1 MKRLLLTFTVLI
13 VSIGFAFADSTLH
26 INVAALK
33 GPTGIGMV
41 RLFDSPPDLG
51 AGIGSTFSIA
61 PSPDAMVA
69 KLLKG
74 EADFATLPTDLAAK
88 LYVKKVGYALLAV
101 VGDNVLYLVTDDA
114 STASPKDLAGKEI
127 FLTGQGATPE
137 YALKYL
143 LLKAP
148 IDPASV
154 TLNYSMQASE
164 IAQSMI
170 AGRVHNAVLPEPF
183 VTLAL
188 RGSKSLRIAFDVR
201 SEWVKAGNPESFP
214 MSCVVVRKD
223 LLEKSPVVVKAFA
236 AAYADS
242 IAWVKANPADAGR
255 LVEKYDF
262 GMKAPI
268 AAEAIPRCGFVF
280 VPASNAKP
288 AVLQFLSVF
297 FGFSPDTLGKLPD
310 DGFFA
315 SF

>member
-1 MKRLLLTFTVLI
+1 MISLASAGL
-13 VSIGFAFADSTLH
+13 AFADSPLKVT
-26 INVAALK
+26 VAVLK

-41 RLFDSPPDLG
+41 RLFDRAPDLG
-51 AGIGSTFSIA
+51 SGVTADFSIV
-61 PSPDAMVA
+61 PSPDAMIA
-69 KLLKG
+69 KLIKG

-88 LYVKKVGYALLAV
+88 LYAKKVGYALLAV

-114 STASPKDLAGKEI
+114 RAASPKDLAGKEVY
-127 FLTGQGATPE
+127 LTGQGATPE

-143 LLKAP
+143 LSKST
-148 IDPASV
+148 IDPTSV
-154 TLNYSMQASE
+154 TFNYSMQAPE

-170 AGRVHNAVLPEPF
+170 AGRVHYSVLPEPF

-188 RGSKSLRIAFDVR
+188 RGSKTLRIAFDVH

-214 MSCVVVRKD
+214 MSCVVVKKD
-223 LLEKSPVVVKAFA
+223 MLERNPAVVSAFA
-236 AAYADS
+236 RAYADS
-242 IAWVKANPADAGR
+242 IAWVKANPTDAGA

-262 GMKAPI
+262 GMKAPV

-280 VPASNAKP
+280 VPAADAKP
-288 AVLQFLSVF
+288 SVLGFLTVF

-315 SF
+315 RF